1 MAVSTTVMQR
11 RSAVKV
17 ETLPVALSVFV
28 VVPLAFVAQQVNSAV
43 QVAKVAVILSSKLLS
58 IPTLLNEIHVHC
70 HEAIETTDTI
80 LEPSCT
86 STSDTS
92 SLERVVAYYEL
103 FQFSRPCGT
112 LEPEDIPAGALT
124 HINLAFVQ
132 FGDDWKMV
140 DEYGD
145 IVTRVTRL
153 KTTYAGLRV
162 NVAIGGWNFNDPPSA
177 TYFSTMAGSYVNRQ
191 TFINSLM
198 SYLTKYGLDGVEI
211 DWEYPAA
218 TDRGGSSDDTA
229 NFVILLAELR
239 EAFDATNPGWEI
251 TCTLPSSYWYMQNF
265 DLESMQKYVSYFNM
279 MSYDLHGMWD
289 QGNKYTGSYLRG
301 HTNLTEIDIG
311 MDLLWRNN
319 IDPKKVVMGMGFY
332 GRSFTMADSECHT
345 ADCEFS
351 AVGGAGPCS
360 QSAGILYYS
369 EIESSNSSSDVQT
382 YYDPVSTVKYN
393 VYNGNQWISYDD
405 AQSWQDKMRYLT
417 GKCISGVMIWAL
429 DQDDGMHTALA
440 ALLGDEAIAG
450 SLMEGGDLSDKQ
462 KEVLT
467 DELAAYT
474 GQNCYVTEKCTD
486 GSSAHKNDAQ
496 YVCGTG
502 FSSVATAHAPQQKLG
517 YWIGDTCDSGSYRHI
532 CCPTDAMPKNC
543 EWTGAPVRSEF
554 GCTGKCG
561 SDQFQL
567 NIDSYVDA
575 SGEEPCYQGD
585 RALCCDGA
593 QAINQCTWTS
603 CQKLASVSDKPT
615 CPSGSTYMT
624 TRYDDGN
631 GDLCSTDEDDDL
643 MILYAQA
650 YCCPSDDVPSNCSW
664 TFEDLPHTAEYL
676 CYPSACD
683 ATKLQ
688 YTSALDPYQPHYGGG
703 LSSGNECTAYTPPAG
718 ENPNWP
724 YCCNPPQANSE
735 KWPVDP
741 KYLWE
746 NYYEDTGDDVEWAYV
761 DNYGNNNKQ
770 SSPGDEDGDDPYGFV
785 MLDGPAGSIDSSFA
799 STYEFA
805 RRSEEISN
813 VKRSLFTT
821 NRTRLDTNFDHV
833 EETHYVF
840 CRLPTG
846 STKCQNVF
854 FDGAEDTIIRLP
866 EHIGEGPFAR
876 LVTIEP
882 AHSSYELPAHHLAK
896 RSAQDNNNPVYKI
909 KIDYDFQAIKRDS
922 GPINMRVDY
931 TNLLDYWED
940 VTDTPATR
948 RRKRS
953 SNSVRDEHMSYNEWR
968 GKVQWAKTSHEAL
981 RKRQADIMNS
991 NTSFERAGDDEPHG
1005 LQRRWFGSFKNWLN
1019 KMNTVESS
1027 SVGYLSQFWKT
1038 SLLLFSAATGCP
1050 KANAQLNVYLDSE
1063 ISMDSTYAYYLSGT
1077 LVPPS
1082 LDGTYAYFGMQPSVY
1097 MGLTVE
1103 GVARMDYKSERKQL
1117 IPTISYPG
1125 LAIKGIAAVGP
1136 TLDLYGQIRG
1146 VVQLS
1151 GKMSVGAK
1159 YTFEK
1164 SEVYWPQG
1172 DDSTDYSKIN
1182 DLVGDP
1188 EPVASGLEPSF
1199 QASVQASA
1207 DLDVMVT
1214 PEANIG
1220 INIGGS
1226 SLLGGV
1232 TLVDAQM
1239 VGFVNTTLRF
1249 HADSSATVSGDS
1261 SSVSAGYTYTYGI
1274 YLLYN
1279 LGYGGHATI
1288 PFYEWYMS
1296 ARTLFSSPKSIT
1308 LYENGDVGST
1318 STSISTKRS
1327 ISNESPLFEGGDAV
1341 TEPIAHGAPS
1351 IRRTVAFDSTRE
1363 LLWGSTPSYINGT
1376 QKHLLKRD
1384 DDSDVDMMDVDDD
1397 DPSFSPAGALTC
1409 PANNCVAPGSSNPN
1423 NMPICSWIL
1432 PELRYNCQ
1440 FFTNRQITN
1449 SNGNSVVVP
1458 GICSN
1463 VQNFFNNRGIS
1474 VSTGITLT
1482 WDPDKSR
1489 QNSRRNAACPAL
1501 KGLQGEG
1508 GGYCSVQNQNIAN
1521 TLGLPST
1528 TEMVSC
1534 DEFPIASSEEG
1545 GNFFPKLPTNP
1556 TATSVK
1562 CVPVYQQTLQGSCHK
1577 MLALI
1582 EANINATGDANWQIW
1597 GSGGK
1602 NPNTDWVDTAASWQG
1617 LAHYDSYI
1625 PKAAGLTT
1633 AEYDKGH
1640 GGYNH
1645 KRNFTL
1651 SLADPSGPS
1660 DGAAW
1665 GLQSLTSFTDGQS
1678 TGTDATQVACAINTF
1693 DQSTRYRMTGRNGI
1707 CLSSFVP
1714 DPVYGNI
1721 ASWVQCTVQ
1730 FTGSTAGH
1738 TNSKRNNETSPA
1750 GDEKSIGDFGGW
1762 KIKSIEIEKD
1772 AEVIATEVD
1781 FVPQGEWLPVAYKD

>member
-1 MAVSTTVMQR
+1 MQR
-11 RSAVKV
+11 RNVAMV
-17 ETLPVALSVFV
+17 ETSPVALWVSVAV
-28 VVPLAFVAQQVNSAV
+28 HLASAAQQVIS
-43 QVAKVAVILSSKLLS
+43 VALDARAAVILSTTNAFSS
-58 IPTLLNEIHVHC
+58 PTYS
-70 HEAIETTDTI
+70 
-80 LEPSCT
+80 EPSCT
-86 STSDTS
+86 SSSNSS

-103 FQFSRPCGT
+103 FQFSRPCDT
-112 LEPEDIPAGALT
+112 LQPESIPAGALT

-145 IVTRVTRL
+145 IVARVTRL
-153 KTTYAGLRV
+153 KTAYAGLRV

-177 TYFSTMAGSYVNRQ
+177 TYFSTMAGSYENRQ
-191 TFINSLM
+191 TFIDSLIL
-198 SYLTKYGLDGVEI
+198 YLQKYGLDGVEI

-218 TDRGGSSDDTA
+218 TDRGGDASDTD
-229 NFVILLAELR
+229 NFVTLLAEMR
-239 EAFDATNPGWEI
+239 EAFDAVNPGWEI

-265 DLESMQKYVSYFNM
+265 DLQSMQKYISFFNM

-332 GRSFTMADSECHT
+332 GRSFRMSDSACHT

-351 AVGGAGPCS
+351 AVGDAGPCS

-429 DQDDGMHTALA
+429 DQDDGMHRALA
-440 ALLGDEAIAG
+440 GLLGEDALAG
-450 SLMEGGDLSDKQ
+450 SLMEGGDLSTKQ
-462 KEVLT
+462 KEELT
-467 DELAAYT
+467 DQLAAYT
-474 GQNCYVTEKCTD
+474 GQNCYVTEECTD
-486 GSSAHKNDAQ
+486 GTSHQNDAQ

-502 FSSVATAHAPQQKLG
+502 FSSVATAHAPHQALS
-517 YWIGDTCDSGSYRHI
+517 YWIGETCDTGKYRHI

-543 EWTGAPVRSEF
+543 EWTGAPIRSEV
-554 GCTGKCG
+554 GCSGKCG

-575 SGEEPCYQGD
+575 TGEEPCYQGD

-603 CQKLASVSDKPT
+603 CQKLASAEDNPS

-624 TRYDDGN
+624 TRFDDGT
-631 GDLCSTDEDDDL
+631 GSLCSSDEDGDL

-664 TFEDLPHTAEYL
+664 SFEDLPHTAEYL
-676 CYPSACD
+676 CYPQKCD
-683 ATKLQ
+683 STKLK
-688 YTSALDPYQPHYGGG
+688 YTTALDPSQPHYGNG
-703 LSSGNECTAYTPPAG
+703 LSSGNECTPYTPPAG
-718 ENPNWP
+718 EDPNWP
-724 YCCNPPQANSE
+724 YCCSPPQANSE

-746 NYYEDTGDDVEWAYV
+746 DYYEATGDDVEWAYV
-761 DNYGNNNKQ
+761 DNYGNNDKQ
-770 SSPGDEDGDDPYGFV
+770 SSPGDDDGDDPYGFV

-805 RRSEEISN
+805 RRSEEVPN

-821 NRTRLDTNFDHV
+821 NRTRLVTNFDHS

-840 CRLPTG
+840 CKLPTG
-846 STKCQNVF
+846 SAKCENVF
-854 FDGAEDTIIRLP
+854 IDGAEDTIIRLP

-876 LVTIEP
+876 LVSIEP
-882 AHSSYELPAHHLAK
+882 AHSSYSLPSHHLNK
-896 RSAQDNNNPVYKI
+896 RVAQDNNNPVYKI
-909 KIDYDFQAIKRDS
+909 KIDYNFQAIKRDS
-922 GPINMRVDY
+922 GAINMRVDY

-948 RRKRS
+948 RKKRS
-953 SNSVRDEHMSYNEWR
+953 TTSVRDEHMSYHEWR
-968 GKVQWAKTSHEAL
+968 GKVDWAKTSHEAL
-981 RKRQADIMNS
+981 RKRQEAVMNS
-991 NTSFERAGDDEPHG
+991 NTSFEHPSDQDPHAI
-1005 LQRRWFGSFKNWLN
+1005 QKRWFGSFKNWLK

-1027 SVGYLSQFWKT
+1027 SVGYLSQLWKS
-1038 SLLLFSAATGCP
+1038 SLLLFSASTGCP
-1050 KANAQLNVYLDSE
+1050 KANAKLNVYLDSE
-1063 ISMDSTYAYYLSGT
+1063 IAMESTYAYYLSGT

-1097 MGLTVE
+1097 LGLTVE

-1117 IPTISYPG
+1117 IPTLSYPG

-1136 TLDLYGQIRG
+1136 TLDIYGQIRG

-1199 QASVQASA
+1199 QASVEASA
-1207 DLDVMVT
+1207 DLDVIVT

-1220 INIGGS
+1220 ITIGGS

-1249 HADSSATVSGDS
+1249 HAGATAEVSGDS
-1261 SSVSAGYTYTYGI
+1261 TSVSAGYTYTYGI

-1296 ARTLFSSPKSIT
+1296 TRALFSSPRSIT
-1308 LYENGDVGST
+1308 LYENGDLGST
-1318 STSISTKRS
+1318 STSISAKRDLPLD
-1327 ISNESPLFEGGDAV
+1327 ESPIFEGGDAV
-1341 TEPIAHGAPS
+1341 TQPS
-1351 IRRTVAFDSTRE
+1351 QSRGVGRLIAFDSSRD
-1363 LLWGSTPSYINGT
+1363 LLWGSAPQYINKTNSAGI
-1376 QKHLLKRD
+1376 LRKRD
-1384 DDSDVDMMDVDDD
+1384 DDSDVDMMDVDSDDD
-1397 DPSFSPAGALTC
+1397 DPSFSPASAVTC
-1409 PANNCVAPGSSNPN
+1409 PANNCVTPGGSNPN
-1423 NMPICSWIL
+1423 NLPLCSWIL
-1432 PELRYNCQ
+1432 PELRYNCL
-1440 FFTNRQITN
+1440 FFPDRQVVDT
-1449 SNGNSVVVP
+1449 NGNSKIIP
-1458 GICSN
+1458 GICNN
-1463 VQNFFNNRGIS
+1463 VNNFFNNRGLAI
-1474 VSTGITLT
+1474 STGITLT
-1482 WDPDKSR
+1482 WDSQKSR
-1489 QNSRRNAACPAL
+1489 SNKRRRAACPTL
-1501 KGLQGEG
+1501 TKSSGQGWDT
-1508 GGYCSVQNQNIAN
+1508 GYCSIEN
-1521 TLGLPST
+1521 TVITSGVNVPSS
-1528 TEMVSC
+1528 TEVVSC
-1534 DEFPIASSEEG
+1534 DEFPMASSEEG
-1545 GNFFPKLPTNP
+1545 GNFFPTLPTNP
-1556 TATSVK
+1556 TPQGVK
-1562 CVPVYQQTLQGSCHK
+1562 CVPVYQQTLQGKCHTLLSGIK
-1577 MLALI
+1577 
-1582 EANINATGDANWQIW
+1582 ANINATGDANWQTW
-1597 GSGGK
+1597 GSGDA
-1602 NPNTDWVDTAASWQG
+1602 NPGWTSLSAAWQG

-1625 PKAAGLTT
+1625 PQAAGITK
-1633 AEYDKGH
+1633 AQYNNGH

-1651 SLADPSGPS
+1651 SLASPSGPT

-1665 GLQSLTSFTDGQS
+1665 GVQSLSSYSAPGKIQS
-1678 TGTDATQVACAINTF
+1678 GTDATQVACAVNTF
-1693 DQSTRYRMTGRNGI
+1693 DQTTRYEMTGNNGY
-1707 CLSSFVP
+1707 CLSGYKQ
-1714 DPVYGNI
+1714 DLMYGNI
-1721 ASWVQCTVQ
+1721 QSWVECTVV
-1730 FTGSTAGH
+1730 FTGSTTGH
-1738 TNSKRNNETSPA
+1738 TNSKREN
-1750 GDEKSIGDFGGW
+1750 GDQADDGDIIGQFDGW
-1762 KIKSIEIEKD
+1762 NI
-1772 AEVIATEVD
+1772 
-1781 FVPQGEWLPVAYKD
+1781 Q